1 MSERRK
7 VTKVLSNNDDLI
19 DELKKDDANV
29 KKIKVKSSNR
39 RMIDLT

>member
-7 VTKVLSNNDDLI
+7 VTKILSNNDDLI
-19 DELKKDDANV
+19 DDLKKDDADV

>member
-1 MSERRK
+1 MSERRR

-19 DELKKDDANV
+19 DDLKKDDADV
-29 KKIKVKSSNR
+29 KKIKVKSSTR